1 MKKILTLAIIALTVG
16 AAAFAQDGT
25 VTRRFKVGNFDKL
38 EVSVFNV
45 EVRIGQPT
53 GEVEVT
59 VSEKYADNVD
69 IEVSGRTLNIGFD
82 GIAIKNN
89 YVAKAVVT
97 APVLC
102 GIEGEAAAAISLSGP
117 IRTDRVEIDLSSAAS
132 LTAPAIIASESVS
145 IDMSS
150 AASANITKI
159 ETPSL
164 ESETASAS
172 KLTIGT
178 LSAENTEFDA
188 SSASSVTINGG
199 KTVKAEFDASS
210 SAKINASALLAATGS
225 ADASSGASIRC
236 NIAKPKY
243 IDRSSGASIK
253 NISQKNAP
261 IGAK

>member
-53 GEVEVT
+53 GDVEVT

-102 GIEGEAAAAISLSGP
+102 GIDQDRPRRNRP
-117 IRTDRVEIDLSSAAS
+117 IFGSIPYSPGNHRVG
-132 LTAPAIIASESVS
+132 
-145 IDMSS
+145 
-150 AASANITKI
+150 
-159 ETPSL
+159 
-164 ESETASAS
+164 
-172 KLTIGT
+172 IGKHRH
-178 LSAENTEFDA
+178 
-188 SSASSVTINGG
+188 VVRGIG
-199 KTVKAEFDASS
+199 K
-210 SAKINASALLAATGS
+210 
-225 ADASSGASIRC
+225 
-236 NIAKPKY
+236 Y
-243 IDRSSGASIK
+243 HK
-253 NISQKNAP
+253 N
-261 IGAK
+261 